1 MCVSSQHRL
10 QFAMRGGEYAFAIP
24 AGDLAALD
32 EVVPICCQ
40 VWNGANSLIVPVTE
54 DAELPV
60 SVEHATT
67 TRDVERVFVH
77 KAVGDGGRARLAAR
91 FPGRTTLLHDHA
103 LERDLQ
109 PLNLQPSFRDP
120 PQGGP
125 SAVLPVPVY
134 DDDALRRIAHVA
146 CGFIDE
152 ASVGEYGEA
161 FVLEERTGPAAHS
174 ALLSSQIAG
183 RSPLAQ
189 STYQMKTYRQEGLFR
204 ARRLVVLDDDGFD
217 GLVMFWNFR
226 ARSERFTDIVAVPT
240 QAFETPDQLRPL
252 LDWGSG
258 EVSVLKPDFL
268 VIVDPARREC
278 VEAALLSLGLRNHGE
293 ANASTS
299 YLGGVDEDR
308 RQPEFG
314 FTELRLIG
322 GRMRRGLFN
331 ENLVSLEP
339 GRNIVRFEP
348 RGFATKHA
356 GGQVR
361 LDLLSWP
368 LPFQPP
374 RVTATRVQRDA
385 FVDDGVVCILTM
397 AMNSAY
403 TFDLV
408 VPGADDALAD
418 FLSEHRLSSVPS
430 PAGRYGTALIE
441 RLGGPQRLEAIATS
455 EALLVLG
462 TLASTSRLKLVQ
474 RLNRVLS
481 DRYGEQAPDAAELA
495 NLIRGELVTL
505 ELPSPSFSDLLGQ
518 TNLERVQLLSTL
530 KPLIDVGLAR
540 RGRRERCPDC
550 GFADFYPLG
559 EITERLV
566 CHACQKR
573 FLLSVAAGPDEPR
586 LSYQLDPLMA
596 RAMDQDLLPV
606 LLTLRHLYS
615 PDGAASGAFW
625 PGLELTRDDGKK
637 QDCDVLLAQD
647 GKVTVCECKLSAAS
661 LSVAQAN
668 ATIALAEELG
678 ANTVFAAVE
687 GDFNRDIV
695 ELTQLP
701 TIRLL
706 TRRDL
711 VPGSG

>member
-1 MCVSSQHRL
+1 MCVTCQHRL
-10 QFAMRGGEYAFAIP
+10 QFAVRGGEYAFAIRE
-24 AGDLAALD
+24 GDLAALD
-32 EVVPICCQ
+32 QIVTICGQ
-40 VWNGANSLIVPVTE
+40 VWNGANSLIVPVSE

-60 SVEHATT
+60 LVDHATAN
-67 TRDVERVFVH
+67 RDVERVFIQ
-77 KAVGDGGRARLAAR
+77 KAVGKAGQARLAAR
-91 FPGRTTLLHDHA
+91 FPGRTIQLHDHA
-103 LERDLQ
+103 LQFDLH

-125 SAVLPVPVY
+125 SEVLPIPVY
-134 DDDALRRIAHVA
+134 DNDALQRIARVA
-146 CGFIDE
+146 CGFIED
-152 ASVGEYGEA
+152 AGVGAYGEA
-161 FVLEERTGPAAHS
+161 FVLDERTGPAAHS

-189 STYQMKTYRQEGLFR
+189 STYLMKTYRQEGPFR
-204 ARRLVVLDDDGFD
+204 ARRLLVLDDDGFD
-217 GLVMFWNFR
+217 GLVAFWNLR
-226 ARSERFTDIVAVPT
+226 ARSERFTDVVAVPLA
-240 QAFETPDQLRPL
+240 AFETADQLRPL

-268 VIVDPARREC
+268 VIVDRTRREY
-278 VEAALLSLGLRNHGE
+278 VEAALGSLGITSHGDTDVV
-293 ANASTS
+293 TS

-356 GGQVR
+356 GGHVR

-385 FVDDGVVCILTM
+385 FVDDGVVCIVTM

-418 FLSEHRLSSVPS
+418 FLSEHRLSAVPS
-430 PAGRYGTALIE
+430 PAGRYGTALIG
-441 RLGGPQRLEAIATS
+441 RLGGPQRLEPIATT
-455 EALLVLG
+455 EALLVLKQ
-462 TLASTSRLKLVQ
+462 LASTSRLKLLQ
-474 RLNRVLS
+474 RLNRMLGE
-481 DRYGEQAPDAAELA
+481 RYGERTPDVHELAEL
-495 NLIRGELVTL
+495 IRSELVAL
-505 ELPSPSFSDLLGQ
+505 ELPFPSLSDLRSQ
-518 TNLERVQLLSTL
+518 TKLPQAQLLKAL
-530 KPLIDVGLAR
+530 EPLIDVGFIR
-540 RGRRERCPDC
+540 RGRQERCPEC
-550 GFADFYPLG
+550 GFTDFYPLD
-559 EITERLV
+559 EVAERVV
-566 CHACQKR
+566 CHACRMR
-573 FLLSVAAGPDEPR
+573 FLLSVAAGHDEPR

-625 PGLELTRDDGKK
+625 PGLEIVRTDGTKL
-637 QDCDVLLAQD
+637 DCDILLAQD
-647 GKVTVCECKLSAAS
+647 GQVTVCECKLSADS

-668 ATIALAEELG
+668 ATITLAEELG
-678 ANTVFAAVE
+678 ASTVFAAVE

-701 TIRLL
+701 KIRLL